1 VETAANG
8 RKLNAKD
15 RILKAG
21 TTVFSKKGYSET
33 TISEIARGAGVSDA
47 SVYQH
52 FGGKEEL
59 FLAVGS
65 QRAKGGAER
74 MEEQLF
80 GIKSALA
87 QLRKFVWLHVRN
99 LMEDREVTKIAL
111 LHLKTSKTFLGTDA
125 YKDVQ
130 KLYGKII
137 EIIELG
143 QKSGEIRP
151 GINVYIARS
160 ILLGSIEHLLVRWLL
175 RDCSYNLWPFIE
187 EAYELVES
195 ALRETPKLQIHV
207 SYESPEAVAATPK
220 NRTAGVKEEEPDKT
234 EEGEQT

>member
-1 VETAANG
+1 MAVAANG
-8 RKLNAKD
+8 RKHNARD

-21 TTVFSKKGYSET
+21 TTVFSRKGYSET
-33 TISEIARGAGVSDA
+33 TVSDVAREARVSHA

-65 QRAKGGAER
+65 QRAKGGADM

-80 GIKSALA
+80 GIKSAFA
-87 QLRKFVWLHVRN
+87 QLRKFIWIYVRY
-99 LMEDREVTKIAL
+99 LMEDREVTRIVL

-130 KLYGKII
+130 RLYGKIT
-137 EIIELG
+137 EIIESG

-151 GINVYIARS
+151 DINVYTARG
-160 ILLGSIEHLLVRWLL
+160 ILIGSIEHLLIRWLL
-175 RDCSYNLWPFIE
+175 RDCSYDLWPYVE
-187 EAYELVES
+187 EAYELIEC

-207 SYESPEAVAATPK
+207 SYEGQEAVAARPK
-220 NRTAGVKEEEPDKT
+220 KLPTRIRKMQIKQKRETKS
-234 EEGEQT
+234 